1 MRNHISQLYN
11 LSLAPSRR
19 IIGLM
24 SGTSLDGLDVVLCRF
39 DGCGKKT
46 TAKLEHFETVPYDE
60 SFKEKIRTVFSLKT
74 VDLQQLTLLNVYI
87 AEQHAG
93 MVLNCLKKW
102 VIEAKDVDLLA
113 SHGQT
118 VYHAPRWFHGIEGM
132 PNATLQ
138 LGDGD
143 HLAVRSG
150 IITVSDFR
158 QKHLAAGGE
167 GAPLALYGDYFM
179 FSQPGEDRILL
190 NIGGIANFTW
200 LPGSG
205 DAGAVFATDCGPGNT
220 LLDAFAR
227 ELFEVPY
234 DRDALLARA
243 GVVEQGML
251 ENLLADPF
259 FDLPLPKSTGP
270 ELFTKAWIQKA
281 VDQRPKG
288 NINPYNLMA
297 TLTALSATTIAEAV
311 GRVSRTAEKAGL
323 YLSGGGAHNPLL
335 RAMLEAL
342 LPDWP
347 VYDFSVL
354 GISGDAKEAVLFAAL
369 ANETVAGEDP
379 EGALLGGVP
388 LVGMGKIS
396 FPG

>member
-1 MRNHISQLYN
+1 MRSHINHLFN
-11 LSLAPSRR
+11 LSNLPSRR

-24 SGTSLDGLDVVLCRF
+24 SGTSLDGLDVALCRF
-39 DGCGKKT
+39 EGHGKT
-46 TAKLEHFETVPYDE
+46 TKAQVEKFETVPYDGD
-60 SFKEKIRTVFSLKT
+60 FREKMRTVFSLKT

-87 AEQHAG
+87 AEQHAA
-93 MVLNCLKKW
+93 MVLQCLEKW
-102 VIEAKDVDLLA
+102 HIEAKDVDLLA

-143 HLAVRSG
+143 HLAVRTG
-150 IITVSDFR
+150 ITTVSDFR

-190 NIGGIANFTW
+190 NIGGIANFTC

-205 DAGAVFATDCGPGNT
+205 NTEAVFATDCGPGNT
-220 LLDAFAR
+220 LIDAFAR

-243 GVVEQGML
+243 GEVEQGL
-251 ENLLADPF
+251 LKNLLADPF
-259 FDLPLPKSTGP
+259 FELPLPKSTGP
-270 ELFTKAWIQKA
+270 ELFTKAWVQKA
-281 VDQRPKG
+281 LDKRPKG
-288 NINPYNLMA
+288 RVNPYDLMA
-297 TLTALSATTIAEAV
+297 TLTALSASAIAEAV
-311 GRVSRTAEKAGL
+311 RRMPRTSEKAGL

-342 LPDWP
+342 LPEWP
-347 VYDFSVL
+347 VHLFEVL
-354 GISGDAKEAVLFAAL
+354 GTSGDAKEAVLFAAL
-369 ANETVAGEDP
+369 ANETVAGEHV
-379 EGALLGGVP
+379 EGAWLGGVP

>member
-1 MRNHISQLYN
+1 MQTHIQHLFH
-11 LSLAPSRR
+11 LSNSPSRR

-24 SGTSLDGLDVVLCRF
+24 SGPSLDGLDVALCRF
-39 DGCGKKT
+39 EGHGKT
-46 TAKLEHFETVPYDE
+46 TKAKVEKFETVPYDE
-60 SFKEKIRTVFSLKT
+60 AFKEKMRTVFSLKT

-87 AEQHAG
+87 AEQHAT
-93 MVLNCLKKW
+93 MVLQCLEKW
-102 VIEAKDVDLLA
+102 DIEPKDVDLLA

-118 VYHAPRWFHGIEGM
+118 VYHAPRWFHGIEDM

-143 HLAVRSG
+143 HLAVRTG
-150 IITVSDFR
+150 ITTVSDFR

-205 DAGAVFATDCGPGNT
+205 DTEKVFATDCGPGNT
-220 LLDAFAR
+220 LLDTFAR
-227 ELFEVPY
+227 ELFEVPF

-243 GVVEQGML
+243 GEVEQGLL
-251 ENLLADPF
+251 ENLLADSF

-270 ELFTKAWIQKA
+270 ELFTRAWVQKA
-281 VDQRPKG
+281 VDKRPKG
-288 NINPYNLMA
+288 HVNPYDLMA
-297 TLTALSATTIAEAV
+297 TLTALSASTIAEAV
-311 GRVSRTAEKAGL
+311 RRVPRTSYKAGL

-342 LPDWP
+342 LPEWP
-347 VYDFSVL
+347 MHLFEEL

-369 ANETVAGEDP
+369 ANETVAGENAD
-379 EGALLGGVP
+379 GAWLGGVP
-388 LVGMGKIS
+388 LVGMGKVS